1 MIKKIRKLIRTH
13 FPIIPGLFR
22 NLFFFLKS
30 DPTQSGEHQFLAKI
44 FPDQCN
50 KTYIELGAFHP
61 IYYSNSIYFR
71 RKGWVGISYDPN
83 PDFRILWRIFRRD
96 DKFVNKAVT
105 PQQSKTGK
113 SQFFF
118 MERGIDLTSSMI
130 ETHAASHSERYG
142 ITYRSEYVP
151 SISIREVLDNFINE
165 SGHPPELLLI
175 DVEGMDNALLQSIC
189 TLEDGSKLPKWIFM
203 EVLDG
208 NFEEAILVSSEKYE
222 VVGSVGPNVLLSLI
236 SE

>member
-1 MIKKIRKLIRTH
+1 MIKKVRKLIRTH
-13 FPIIPGLFR
+13 FPILPGLVR
-22 NLFFFLKS
+22 NLFFFFKS
-30 DPTQSGEHQFLAKI
+30 DPTQCGELQFLAKV
-44 FPDQCN
+44 FPERSQR
-50 KTYIELGAFHP
+50 TYIELGAFHP

-71 RKGWVGISYDPN
+71 RNGWIGISYDPN
-83 PDFRILWRIFRRD
+83 PDFRILWRIFRRG

-113 SQFFF
+113 SEFFF

-130 ETHAASHSERYG
+130 ETHAASHSELYG

-151 SISIREVLDNFINE
+151 SISIREVLDNFMDE
-165 SGHPPELLLI
+165 TGHPPELLLI
-175 DVEGMDNALLQSIC
+175 DVEGMDRALLQSIC
-189 TLEDGSKLPKWIFM
+189 TLKDVGKLPKWIFM

-208 NFEEAILVSSEKYE
+208 KVEEAILISSKKYE
-222 VVGSVGPNVLLSLI
+222 LFGSVGPNILLSLI